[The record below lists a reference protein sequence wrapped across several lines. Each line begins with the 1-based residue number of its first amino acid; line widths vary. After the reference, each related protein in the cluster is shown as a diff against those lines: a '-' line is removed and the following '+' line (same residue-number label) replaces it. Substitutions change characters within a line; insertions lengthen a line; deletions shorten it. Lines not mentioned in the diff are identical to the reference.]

1 VKRIAVM
8 ASGRGTNFTAIAEA
22 VLSGRIEAE
31 IAVLVVNRRNAP
43 VVDRAQSLGINWV
56 FVDPKGFPS
65 REEYDAKVVSILK
78 HLEVDLVC
86 LAGYMMVLTGVFV
99 RAFEGRIMNIHPA
112 LLPSFPGLRAQK
124 KAVDYGVKVSGATV
138 HFVDEGVDTGPVI
151 IQAVVP
157 VSPSD
162 TPESLS
168 SKILAYE
175 HRIYPQAVKWFVD
188 GRIKLSGR
196 RVTVEGADYS
206 CLPVVP
212 ALEDF

>member
-1 VKRIAVM
+1 MKRIAVM

-206 CLPVVP
+206 GLPVVP

>member
-206 CLPVVP
+206 GLPVVP

>member
-1 VKRIAVM
+1 MKRIAVM

-22 VLSGRIEAE
+22 VLSGRIGAE
-31 IAVLVVNRRNAP
+31 IAVLVVNRRTAP

-65 REEYDAKVVSILK
+65 REEYDAKVVSVLK

-162 TPESLS
+162 TP
-168 SKILAYE
+168 
-175 HRIYPQAVKWFVD
+175 
-188 GRIKLSGR
+188 
-196 RVTVEGADYS
+196 
-206 CLPVVP
+206 
-212 ALEDF
+212 

>member
-1 VKRIAVM
+1 MKRIAVM